1 MSKKI
6 LTMEECPIKKKQII
20 ALIACMIVG
29 IAGFTGVYL
38 SEQSNKEQ
46 QENNQVAMEESEQ
59 GQEISQQVAQAQND
73 SQTEVESGQSAEN
86 EGEVASS
93 QVASVIGDGKST
105 EENLSSLQDGEEE
118 KVVATSNETTLHFT
132 PENGLTWP
140 LEGNVLLNYSMDSTV
155 YFETLDQ
162 YRYNPAMI
170 IGGDINSKVKL
181 IAKGKIK
188 DISTN
193 EETGCTVVQ
202 DLGDG
207 YEAVY
212 GQLKEVNFE
221 VGDLVEEG
229 QVIGYVSEPTK
240 YYSKEGSNLYF
251 ALRKDG
257 EPVDPL
263 EYFE

>member
-1 MSKKI
+1 M
-6 LTMEECPIKKKQII
+6 KKKQII

-29 IAGFTGVYL
+29 IVGFTGVYL
-38 SEQSNKEQ
+38 SEQSDTEN
-46 QENNQVAMEESEQ
+46 QENNQVAVEQ
-59 GQEISQQVAQAQND
+59 SSQGEEISQQLAQVEIGGSQMENEI
-73 SQTEVESGQSAEN
+73 SQTGELNNQNAENIKDNENSQTASIENSGQS
-86 EGEVASS
+86 
-93 QVASVIGDGKST
+93 K
-105 EENLSSLQDGEEE
+105 EEKLQTGQGEEQE
-118 KVVATSNETTLHFT
+118 QTVATSKESTLHFT
-132 PENGLTWP
+132 PEDGLTWP
-140 LEGNVLLNYSMDSTV
+140 LEGNVLLNYSMDSTI

-170 IGGDINSKVKL
+170 IGGDVNSKVKL
-181 IAKGKIK
+181 IAKGEIK
-188 DISTN
+188 EISTN

-207 YEAVY
+207 YEAIY

-221 VGDLVEEG
+221 VGDLVEQG

-257 EPVDPL
+257 EPVDPI

>member
-1 MSKKI
+1 M
-6 LTMEECPIKKKQII
+6 KKKQII

-38 SEQSNKEQ
+38 SEQSNDNQQ
-46 QENNQVAMEESEQ
+46 QENSQVAVEETQQ
-59 GQEISQQVAQAQND
+59 GEEVNQQVALGEEAQGNA
-73 SQTEVESGQSAEN
+73 QTEGLSSQGTEN
-86 EGEVASS
+86 ETNS
-93 QVASVIGDGKST
+93 QVASV
-105 EENLSSLQDGEEE
+105 ENTSQTAEEE
-118 KVVATSNETTLHFT
+118 TLKEQEETVQTSNESTLHFA
-132 PENGLTWP
+132 PEEGLTWP
-140 LEGNVLLNYSMDSTV
+140 LEGNVLLNYSMDATV

-170 IGGDINSKVKL
+170 IGGDVNSKVKL
-181 IAKGKIK
+181 IAKGKITE
-188 DISTN
+188 ISEN

-212 GQLKEVNFE
+212 GQLKEVNYE
-221 VGDLVEEG
+221 VGDLVEQG

-240 YYSKEGSNLYF
+240 YYSKEGCNLYF

>member
-1 MSKKI
+1 M
-6 LTMEECPIKKKQII
+6 KKKQII

-38 SEQSNKEQ
+38 SEQSEKEN
-46 QENNQVAMEESEQ
+46 QENNQVAVEEGKQ
-59 GQEISQQVAQAQND
+59 GEETSQQQVAQVENSG
-73 SQTEVESGQSAEN
+73 SQTENSASQLGGLSRLNSENTENSQTALVENANQTQEAAET
-86 EGEVASS
+86 A
-93 QVASVIGDGKST
+93 Q
-105 EENLSSLQDGEEE
+105 GEEQE
-118 KVVATSNETTLHFT
+118 KTVTTSNESNLHFT
-132 PENGLTWP
+132 PEEGLTWP

-170 IGGDINSKVKL
+170 IGGDVNSKVKL
-181 IAKGKIK
+181 IATGKIK
-188 DISTN
+188 DISEN

-212 GQLKEVNFE
+212 GQLKEVSFE
-221 VGDLVEEG
+221 EGDLVEQG

-251 ALRKDG
+251 ALRKNG

-263 EYFE
+263 EFYE